1 MALSRAAKED
11 AIAELTEL
19 LQQAKI
25 MVFANYQG
33 LSVKELQQLR
43 ADARDNGVTVK
54 VAKNRLVRRAIMG
67 VDALKE
73 SDTDAFT
80 GQMLYAFSSEDEV
93 APAQTLAKFAKDH
106 PSLELVGAIDE
117 EAKSFNTDQ
126 VKQLSQLPSK
136 DQLRGQLVGV
146 MAAPVTGFV
155 SVLAGNIRGLVNV
168 LNARK
173 EELN

>member
-1 MALSRAAKED
+1 MALTRAAKEE
-11 AIAELTEL
+11 AIAELTDL
-19 LQQAKI
+19 LSQSKI

-43 ADARDNGVTVK
+43 TDARENGVTVK
-54 VAKNRLVRRAIMG
+54 VAKNRLVKRALLG

-73 SDTDAFT
+73 TETESLV
-80 GQMLYAFSSEDEV
+80 GQMLYAFSTEDEV
-93 APAQTLAKFAKDH
+93 SPAQTLAAFAKDH

-117 EAKSFNTDQ
+117 EAKVFDTDQ

-136 DQLRGQLVGV
+136 EQLRAQLVGV

>member
-1 MALSRAAKED
+1 MALSRAAKEE
-11 AIAELTEL
+11 AISELTEL
-19 LQQAKI
+19 LEQSKI

-33 LSVKELQQLR
+33 LGVKELQQLR
-43 ADARDNGVTVK
+43 ANAKDNGVTVK
-54 VAKNRLVRRAIMG
+54 VAKNRLVRRALLG

-73 SDTDAFT
+73 SDTEALT
-80 GQMLYAFSSEDEV
+80 GQMLYAFSQEDEV
-93 APAQTLAKFAKDH
+93 APAQILAKFAKDH
-106 PSLELVGAIDE
+106 PALELVGAIDE
-117 EAKSFNTDQ
+117 EAKNFDTDQ

-136 DQLRGQLVGV
+136 DQLRGQLVSV
-146 MAAPVTGFV
+146 IAAPVTGFV